1 MIFVTGGTGLVGA
14 HLLYEL
20 VKAGKPVKALK
31 RSTSNLSLTLKTF
44 GYYDPDAENLFKRIE
59 WVDGDI
65 LNYFEIEQILA
76 GVDEVYHCAAI
87 VSFRSSERKKM
98 ISNNVEGT
106 SNLIDA
112 ALHNGVAKF
121 CHVSSIAALGRNNN
135 DEPVTEETSWTPSKK
150 NTGYSE
156 SKFFSEAEV
165 WRGIHEGLN
174 AVIVNP
180 SIILGPGNWES
191 GSPKIFKTIYD
202 GMKFYTKGIT
212 GYVDIRDVV
221 AAMVDLMDDWNF
233 ERCKNQRYL
242 LNSANLSYQQL
253 FCSVADELGKKRPLF
268 YTPDPILEV
277 AWRLA
282 AMAGFI
288 TRKPSPVTRD
298 TVASANR
305 HFYFDGSKISKK
317 IPGFAY
323 RDIFETIRDVA
334 NFLKSDMAKNNK
346 GAKTQK

>member
-1 MIFVTGGTGLVGA
+1 
-14 HLLYEL
+14 
-20 VKAGKPVKALK
+20 
-31 RSTSNLSLTLKTF
+31 
-44 GYYDPDAENLFKRIE
+44 
-59 WVDGDI
+59 
-65 LNYFEIEQILA
+65 
-76 GVDEVYHCAAI
+76 
-87 VSFRSSERKKM
+87 M

-106 SNLIDA
+106 ANLIDS

-180 SIILGPGNWES
+180 SIILGPGNWDS

-212 GYVDIRDVV
+212 GYVDARDV
-221 AAMVDLMDDWNF
+221 AKAMVQLMDNKNF
-233 ERCKNQRYL
+233 ENCKNQRYL
-242 LNSANLSYQQL
+242 LNSANVSYQQL
-253 FCSVADELGKKRPLF
+253 FYSIADELGKKKPSF
-268 YTPDPILEV
+268 FTSDPMLEV
-277 AWRLA
+277 GWRA
-282 AMAGFI
+282 AAVAGFI

-298 TVASANR
+298 TVANANR
-305 HFYFDGSKISKK
+305 HFYFDGTKITKK
-317 IPGFAY
+317 VPDFVY
-323 RDIFETIRDVA
+323 RDISETIRDVV
-334 NFLKSDMAKNNK
+334 NFMKADMAGNNK
-346 GAKTQK
+346 GAKTQM